1 MNKLNVNNDQ
11 YTAAKNLFDTAIHGL
26 QAYLGL
32 EIRCMA
38 AQFIVF
44 SNHGLDDE
52 INMEYF
58 DAITREFLEHLKA
71 IVANKRL

>member
-1 MNKLNVNNDQ
+1 MTLRRVRKGNVIVEKNIMNKLNVNNDQ

-44 SNHGLDDE
+44 SNHGLDG
-52 INMEYF
+52 
-58 DAITREFLEHLKA
+58 
-71 IVANKRL
+71 